1 MLVLSICCFT
11 GSCVHRD
18 QQNSA
23 IQLKKYIYVI
33 TGLYSAD
40 AVTSLAIVL
49 IATLGFLHIPGVVVN
64 LPLSVKVVMIAGGT
78 LLFVGDTV
86 YLIYRMR
93 EGKRELQHR
102 YERLK
107 GEYLDKLDKAD
118 LKLAEKSVR
127 WHAIIHYLENELIP
141 KNQSNVQD
149 ANILDKEKAEHQR
162 NEALEFL
169 NYSKAMLEENL
180 AMSEKLTEFQHAH

>member
-1 MLVLSICCFT
+1 MLVPSICCMT
-11 GSCVHRD
+11 GSCVHSD

-23 IQLKKYIYVI
+23 IQLKNYIYVI

-40 AVTSLAIVL
+40 AVTSLAIVI

-64 LPLSVKVVMIAGGT
+64 LPLSAKVVMIAGGT

-107 GEYLDKLDKAD
+107 GDYLDMLDKAD
-118 LKLAEKSVR
+118 LKLAEKSVQ

-141 KNQSNVQD
+141 KNQSIVQD
-149 ANILDKEKAEHQR
+149 AKILDKEQAQHQL

-169 NYSKAMLEENL
+169 TYSKAMLEENL
-180 AMSEKLTEFQHAH
+180 AMSEKITEFQHR